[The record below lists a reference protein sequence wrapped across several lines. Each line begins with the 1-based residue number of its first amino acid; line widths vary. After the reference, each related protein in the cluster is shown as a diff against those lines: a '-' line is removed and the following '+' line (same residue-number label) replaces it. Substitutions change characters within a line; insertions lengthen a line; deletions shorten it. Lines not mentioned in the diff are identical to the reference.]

1 MRKFNSMKQAQ
12 RFLNTHAA
20 IYNLFNLGRH
30 LISAENHRCFDYD
43 LLRLGKMQ
51 RWFRSNSGVLMASR
65 S

>member
-51 RWFRSNSGVLMASR
+51 R
-65 S
+65 